1 MRRAIRAEALNVL
14 LIIAGLLLATLGY
27 RLYLIPNNVAPG
39 GFTGIGQ
46 IVNHLAPAVGV
57 GMVNLILN
65 VPLFLLSLRSMGLGF
80 GLRSLAGSVGLSLLL
95 DYLPVP
101 AMTDDILL
109 AAIFGGVLCGA
120 GFGLVLRGHA
130 TTGGSDMLAALLHR
144 RFPALKV
151 SVCLFTV
158 DATVVVVSGFVFD
171 ASAAMYALISAFVMN
186 VVMDQVLEGPGL
198 ARSHFIITTHGDEIA
213 ARIMQELDRGVTALD
228 AKGMYSG
235 EGRTMLLCVVS
246 RMEAVRLR
254 TIVFSV
260 DPRAFVI
267 AHNVH
272 EALGEGF
279 KELPKPNQNTP

>member
-1 MRRAIRAEALNVL
+1 MKRSVRDELLNVL
-14 LIIAGLLLATLGY
+14 LIAAGLLLATLGY

-46 IVNHLAPAVGV
+46 IVNHLLPAVGV

-65 VPLFLLSLRSMGLGF
+65 VPLFVLSLRSMGLGF
-80 GLRSLAGSVGLSLLL
+80 GLRSLLSSVALSLLL

-101 AMTDDILL
+101 AMTDDVLL
-109 AAIFGGVLCGA
+109 SAVFGGVLCGA

-130 TTGGSDMLAALLHR
+130 TTGGSDMLASIVHR
-144 RFPALKV
+144 HVPALKV
-151 SVCLFTV
+151 SVCLFAT
-158 DATVVVVSGFVFD
+158 DATVVIASGFVFD
-171 ASAAMYALISAFVMN
+171 ASAAMYALISVFVMN

-198 ARSHFIITTHGDEIA
+198 ARSHIIITNHGDEMA
-213 ARIMQELDRGVTALD
+213 ERILKELDRGVTAIE
-228 AKGMYSG
+228 ARGMYSG

-246 RMEAVRLR
+246 RLEAVRLR
-254 TIVFSV
+254 SIVYSV

-267 AHNVH
+267 VQNVH

-279 KELPKPNQNTP
+279 KELQK

>member
-1 MRRAIRAEALNVL
+1 MKRSVRDELLNVL
-14 LIIAGLLLATLGY
+14 LIAAGLLLATLGY

-46 IVNHLAPAVGV
+46 IVNHLFPVVGV

-65 VPLFLLSLRSMGLGF
+65 VPLFVLSLRSMGLGF
-80 GLRSLAGSVGLSLLL
+80 GLRSLLSSVALSLLL

-101 AMTDDILL
+101 AMTDDVLL
-109 AAIFGGVLCGA
+109 SAVFGGVLCGA

-130 TTGGSDMLAALLHR
+130 TTGGSDMLASIVHR
-144 RFPALKV
+144 HVPALKV
-151 SVCLFTV
+151 SVCLFAV
-158 DATVVVVSGFVFD
+158 DATVVIASGFVFD
-171 ASAAMYALISAFVMN
+171 ASAAMYALISVFVMN
-186 VVMDQVLEGPGL
+186 VVIDQVLEGPGL
-198 ARSHFIITTHGDEIA
+198 ARSHIIITNHGEKMA
-213 ARIMQELDRGVTALD
+213 ERILKELDRGVTAIE

-246 RMEAVRLR
+246 RLEAVRLR
-254 TIVFSV
+254 SIVYSV

-267 AHNVH
+267 VQNVH

-279 KELPKPNQNTP
+279 KELQK

>member
-1 MRRAIRAEALNVL
+1 MKRRVREELLNAL
-14 LIIAGLLLATLGY
+14 LIAGGLLLATLGY

-46 IVNHLAPAVGV
+46 IVNHLVPSLGV
-57 GMVNLILN
+57 GLVNLLLN

-80 GLRSLAGSVGLSLLL
+80 GLRSLLSSVLLSLLL

-101 AMTDDILL
+101 AMTDDVLL
-109 AAIFGGVLCGA
+109 SAVFGGVLCGA

-130 TTGGSDMLAALLHR
+130 TTGGSDMLASIVHR
-144 RFPALKV
+144 YVPALKV
-151 SVCLFTV
+151 SVCLFAV
-158 DATVVVVSGFVFD
+158 DATVVVASGFVFD
-171 ASAAMYALISAFVMN
+171 ASAAMYALISVFVMN
-186 VVMDQVLEGPGL
+186 VVIDQVLEGPGL
-198 ARSHFIITTHGDEIA
+198 ARSHIIITTRGDEMA
-213 ARIMQELDRGVTALD
+213 ERILKELDRGVTALD

-246 RMEAVRLR
+246 RLEAVRLR
-254 TIVFSV
+254 TLVYSV

-267 AHNVH
+267 VQNVH

-279 KELPKPNQNTP
+279 KELHT

>member
-1 MRRAIRAEALNVL
+1 MKRRVREELLNAL
-14 LIIAGLLLATLGY
+14 LIAGGLLLATLGY

-46 IVNHLAPAVGV
+46 IVNHLVPSLGV
-57 GMVNLILN
+57 GLVNLLLN

-80 GLRSLAGSVGLSLLL
+80 GLRSLLSSVLLSLLL

-101 AMTDDILL
+101 AMTDDVLL
-109 AAIFGGVLCGA
+109 SAVFGGVLCGA

-130 TTGGSDMLAALLHR
+130 TTGGSDMLASIVHR
-144 RFPALKV
+144 HVPALKV
-151 SVCLFTV
+151 SVCLFAT
-158 DATVVVVSGFVFD
+158 DATVVIASGFVFD
-171 ASAAMYALISAFVMN
+171 ASAAMYALISVFVMN
-186 VVMDQVLEGPGL
+186 VVIDQVLEGPGL
-198 ARSHFIITTHGDEIA
+198 ARSHIIITNHGEKMA
-213 ARIMQELDRGVTALD
+213 ERILKELDRGVTAIE

-246 RMEAVRLR
+246 RLEAVRLR
-254 TIVFSV
+254 SIVYSV

-267 AHNVH
+267 VQNVH

-279 KELPKPNQNTP
+279 KELQK

>member
-1 MRRAIRAEALNVL
+1 MKRRVREELLNAL
-14 LIIAGLLLATLGY
+14 LIAGGLLLATLGY

-46 IVNHLAPAVGV
+46 IVNHLVPSLGV
-57 GMVNLILN
+57 GLVNLLLN

-80 GLRSLAGSVGLSLLL
+80 GLRSLLSSVLLSLLL

-101 AMTDDILL
+101 AMTDDVLL
-109 AAIFGGVLCGA
+109 SAVFGGVLCGA

-130 TTGGSDMLAALLHR
+130 TTGGSDMLAALVHR
-144 RFPALKV
+144 HVPALKV
-151 SVCLFTV
+151 SVCLFAV
-158 DATVVVVSGFVFD
+158 DATVVVASGFVFD
-171 ASAAMYALISAFVMN
+171 ASAAMYALISVFVMN

-198 ARSHFIITTHGDEIA
+198 ARSHIIITTHAEEIA
-213 ARIMQELDRGVTALD
+213 ERILKELDRGVTAIE
-228 AKGMYSG
+228 ARGMYSG

-246 RMEAVRLR
+246 RLEAVRLR
-254 TIVFSV
+254 SIVYSA

-267 AHNVH
+267 VQNVH

-279 KELPKPNQNTP
+279 KELQK

>member
-1 MRRAIRAEALNVL
+1 MKRSVRDELFNIL
-14 LIIAGLLLATLGY
+14 LIAAGLILATLGY

-46 IVNHLAPAVGV
+46 IVNHLVPAVGV
-57 GMVNLILN
+57 GLVNLLLN
-65 VPLFLLSLRSMGLGF
+65 VPLFLVSLRSMGLGF
-80 GLRSLAGSVGLSLLL
+80 GLRSLISSVALSLML

-101 AMTDDILL
+101 AMTDDVLL
-109 AAIFGGVLCGA
+109 SAVFGGVLCGA

-130 TTGGSDMLAALLHR
+130 TTGGSDMLASIVHR
-144 RFPALKV
+144 HVPALKV
-151 SVCLFTV
+151 SVCLFAV
-158 DATVVVVSGFVFD
+158 DATVVIASGFVFD
-171 ASAAMYALISAFVMN
+171 ASAAMYALISVFVMN

-198 ARSHFIITTHGDEIA
+198 ARSHIIITNHGEKMA
-213 ARIMQELDRGVTALD
+213 ERILKELDRGVTAIE

-246 RMEAVRLR
+246 RLEAVRLR
-254 TIVFSV
+254 SIVYSV

-267 AHNVH
+267 VQNVH

-279 KELPKPNQNTP
+279 KELQK